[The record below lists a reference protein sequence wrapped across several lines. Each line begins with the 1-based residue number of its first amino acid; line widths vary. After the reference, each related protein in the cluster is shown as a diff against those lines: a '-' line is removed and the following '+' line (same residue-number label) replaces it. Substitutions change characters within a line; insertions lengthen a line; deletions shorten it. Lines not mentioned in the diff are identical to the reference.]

1 MKTYWSKRDIRVFLY
16 KLYCELNPD
25 LDFYFNEYG
34 GEENIIIDV
43 LSSNNESCII
53 QRAPHQKT
61 LYLKTDKIYI
71 PLNMSRDL
79 TDYEYEQLFT
89 KIQIQNI
96 DEDYLKD
103 KLSKIILSKIKKRT
117 SFRKKEDVPYDEI
130 HILLSEI
137 ETKIIKIKEL
147 MERGEN

>member
-16 KLYCELNPD
+16 KLYCGLNPD

-61 LYLKTDKIYI
+61 LYLKTIWNPVI
-71 PLNMSRDL
+71 G
-79 TDYEYEQLFT
+79 
-89 KIQIQNI
+89 
-96 DEDYLKD
+96 
-103 KLSKIILSKIKKRT
+103 
-117 SFRKKEDVPYDEI
+117 
-130 HILLSEI
+130 LL
-137 ETKIIKIKEL
+137 
-147 MERGEN
+147 M

>member
-1 MKTYWSKRDIRVFLY
+1 MMKYWSKRNIRVFLY

-25 LDFYFNEYG
+25 LDFYFNGYG

-43 LSSNNESCII
+43 LSSNDENCII

-79 TDYEYEQLFT
+79 TDYEYEQLLT
-89 KIQIQNI
+89 KIQIQNV

-103 KLSKIILSKIKKRT
+103 KLSKIILSKIKREHHLV
-117 SFRKKEDVPYDEI
+117 KKEDVPHDEI

-147 MERGEN
+147 MKRGEN